1 MHSANRSLIRS
12 NNTRKK
18 IKPLIISFIADIKNT
33 LDATMLWPV
42 KLQSN
47 GIDFI
52 GVTNKMS

>member
-1 MHSANRSLIRS
+1 M
-12 NNTRKK
+12 
-18 IKPLIISFIADIKNT
+18 IKPLIISFIADIKNA